1 MTILGILQKLG
12 LDSVVQHLRLGSKCD
27 PAFPARGYWFC
38 FAGHITSTAVLRV
51 RSRETGIGA
60 ANRVVE
66 RMIDMKADEYYCN
79 KHIAFTLPA

>member
-27 PAFPARGYWFC
+27 PAFPAHGYWFC
-38 FAGHITSTAVLRV
+38 FVGHITSTAVLSV
-51 RSRETGIGA
+51 RSKETCIGA
-60 ANRVVE
+60 ANRAVE

-79 KHIAFTLPA
+79 EHI